1 MQNRLLRL
9 CMATFAVAALCAH
22 VPRASAELITLNYQ
36 GQTTNPGNPTLA
48 VTVNGTTFSN
58 ASIAPFYWT
67 QNAVPPNQSFPP
79 PISTY
84 CIELSTNQPLPPV
97 GTNTVFSVVSAD
109 SALGS
114 ATASAVGELYARYYQ
129 TAWADQSTFHGSVD
143 SAAFQLA
150 MWELIYDGAGSS
162 DLGSGNFQA
171 SGLGSYTTTAQD
183 MLSSLNGSVS
193 FSDRFGDSELVALLA
208 PATTDPN
215 KSQDQ
220 IQDQITIRP
229 KPVPAPPALML
240 AGVGVL
246 GLLGRARWNRRKA

>member
-9 CMATFAVAALCAH
+9 CVATVAVAGFYAH
-22 VPRASAELITLNYQ
+22 VPRASAELLTLNYQ

-84 CIELSTNQPLPPV
+84 CIELNSNQPLPPV
-97 GTNTVFSVVSAD
+97 GTNTVFSVVSAN
-109 SALGS
+109 SALGG

-150 MWELIYDGAGSS
+150 MWELVYDAAGK
-162 DLGSGNFQA
+162 DLNSGNFQA
-171 SGLGSYTTTAQD
+171 SGLGNYTTTAQN
-183 MLSSLNGSVS
+183 MLNSLNGSVS
-193 FSDRFGDSELVALLA
+193 FSDRFGNSELVALLA

-220 IQDQITIRP
+220 IQDQIIIRP

-240 AGVGVL
+240 AGIGVL
-246 GLLGRARWNRRKA
+246 GLVGRARWNRRKAA